1 MLWQADLRLRYVR
14 FIRLSNKALLTIIF
28 LGMQDVNK
36 AMGQTVKG
44 MASAMRSMD
53 PEKISKTMEEFEK
66 SFEDMDVVSGYME
79 GTMEATTSMTTPP
92 EQVDQLIQMVADE
105 AGLQVGGNLDSAG
118 PIGSAVP
125 QAAAPQGE

>member
-1 MLWQADLRLRYVR
+1 MR

>member
-1 MLWQADLRLRYVR
+1 
-14 FIRLSNKALLTIIF
+14 
-28 LGMQDVNK
+28 MQEVNK
-36 AMGQTVKG
+36 VMGLTVKG
-44 MASAMRSMD
+44 MASAMKSMD

-105 AGLQVGGNLDSAG
+105 AGLQVAGNLDSAG

-125 QAAAPQGE
+125 QTAAPQGE